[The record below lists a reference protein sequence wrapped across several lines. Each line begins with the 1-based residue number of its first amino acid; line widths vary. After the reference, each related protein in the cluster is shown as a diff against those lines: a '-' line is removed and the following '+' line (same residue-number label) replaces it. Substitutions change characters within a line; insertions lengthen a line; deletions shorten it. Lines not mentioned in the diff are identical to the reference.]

1 MTNNHKQQNNN
12 GKTMTKQQYLEKLNF
27 YDSSITW
34 IVNTIRNDLKYGM
47 TFEESVATFESF
59 AHCKN
64 LHQAILEVVKL
75 RLTKL
80 T

>member
-1 MTNNHKQQNNN
+1 
-12 GKTMTKQQYLEKLNF
+12 MTKQQYIEKLNI

-47 TFEESVATFESF
+47 TFEESVATFENFSY
-59 AHCKN
+59 CEN
-64 LHQAILEVVKL
+64 RHQAILEVVKL

-80 T
+80 NLIK